1 MLREKLVSEV
11 IPQIIS
17 KLRPEV
23 QSTVAELDKAML
35 SELEKEINESINI
48 EIEAMQQAKARM
60 DVATQENNAYINDID
75 EALAMHREPSWDI
88 EEVNRRISTYY

>member
-1 MLREKLVSEV
+1 M
-11 IPQIIS
+11 
-17 KLRPEV
+17 

-75 EALAMHREPSWDI
+75 EALASINALVEKYS
-88 EEVNRRISTYY
+88 